1 MKWLKT
7 YESKYTES
15 EKFKQWFGDSKVVD
29 NNGTPLVVYHGTGS
43 KFKRFSSKKSS
54 IGGITWFTSDKSS
67 VENGEVGAAGS
78 GIIKNLYIRIKNP
91 AGWDEYEKYGLGELY
106 EMGYDGVILP
116 EKDKFVG
123 FVFNTNQI
131 RIAR

>member
-1 MKWLKT
+1 M
-7 YESKYTES
+7 
-15 EKFKQWFGDSKVVD
+15 
-29 NNGTPLVVYHGTGS
+29 VVYHGTGS